1 MAMEY
6 RIIENANKALFE
18 QEMSIALNEGQEL
31 VSNLKIIRTPGLGIL
46 YYHELVRHTEEN

>member
-6 RIIENANKALFE
+6 RIIENASKALFE
-18 QEMSIALNEGQEL
+18 QEMSIALNEGWEL

-46 YYHELVRHTEEN
+46 YYHELVRQTEEN